1 MNVNY
6 LAQRLQEQVT
16 GNVKINEL
24 MSRHTTWRIGGP
36 ADIFFTPLDK
46 EELKN
51 GLNFANVNKLPITI
65 IGGGSNILVKDE
77 GIRGLVINLCGLKNV
92 EINGEHLKV
101 EGGVKL
107 PFLASLAA
115 SQGLTGL
122 EFAAGI
128 PGTVGGAI
136 VMNAGAHGSSME
148 KVVIKAGVLD
158 YQGNTTDLN
167 HTQLEFGYRSS
178 GLKSKQTIVVE
189 AEFKLKKGN
198 PLEIKEQMD
207 TNLSFR
213 KAKQPWQY
221 PNAGSV
227 FKNPPGD
234 SAGRLIDAAGLK
246 GLQIGGAQISQ
257 IHANFLIN
265 RDQAKAK
272 DVLDLMEKIQEEVY
286 KKFEIILEP
295 EVLILGG

>member
-1 MNVNY
+1 
-6 LAQRLQEQVT
+6 
-16 GNVKINEL
+16 
-24 MSRHTTWRIGGP
+24 
-36 ADIFFTPLDK
+36 
-46 EELKN
+46 
-51 GLNFANVNKLPITI
+51 
-65 IGGGSNILVKDE
+65 
-77 GIRGLVINLCGLKNV
+77 
-92 EINGEHLKV
+92 
-101 EGGVKL
+101 
-107 PFLASLAA
+107 
-115 SQGLTGL
+115 
-122 EFAAGI
+122 
-128 PGTVGGAI
+128 
-136 VMNAGAHGSSME
+136 ME